1 MKLVKFM
8 LFVLLGPSLLL
19 GQNNPP
25 SNSPAGDT
33 NQVAD
38 QIKALQAAI
47 ADQQK
52 QLEAL
57 QRQLQ
62 EPKNPAPQVVSTSLN
77 TAGAPES
84 NTVPQADVEKPKESP
99 LSFRIGGTDFTPGGF
114 VDFENVFR
122 TTNSGSA
129 IATNF
134 GIIPFNNQAAGHLTE
149 YRMTGQY
156 SRANLKINGKY
167 AGNDITGYIE
177 ADFNGNDAAT
187 VFQTS
192 NPHTFRLRLYW
203 GQLKRGTWEF
213 LFGQS
218 WGLETPNRVGVSP
231 LPQDLAITLNEDAN
245 IQVGIPYTRAGLFRL
260 TWHPSKT
267 FAWAAELQNA
277 QQFSAGTVVFPAAF
291 ATTLNGQF
299 DPNGGANIPNVF
311 PDVLSK
317 LAWDLG
323 TNKHFHFEAGGIL
336 TFVKVATQTAGL
348 PAAVAPFNKE
358 TKVGG
363 GVMGATNFEL
373 TKKFRILGN
382 AMYGPGIGRYMI
394 AQGPDAV
401 VAPIVL
407 TPTTFNARPSVVHS
421 GAVLAGFEWQL
432 GAKTQ
437 VAGYVGAFYFGRNFF
452 LDPTQTPTK
461 IIGFGGPGSANSN
474 NRVIQEPTLD
484 LVHTFW
490 KNPSYGALVL
500 INQAS
505 YLNREPW
512 FVAVTPVP
520 QPKSAHLFM
529 DFLSLRYVLP

>member
-1 MKLVKFM
+1 
-8 LFVLLGPSLLL
+8 
-19 GQNNPP
+19 
-25 SNSPAGDT
+25 
-33 NQVAD
+33 
-38 QIKALQAAI
+38 
-47 ADQQK
+47 
-52 QLEAL
+52 
-57 QRQLQ
+57 
-62 EPKNPAPQVVSTSLN
+62 VVNTSLN
-77 TAGAPES
+77 TAGAPET
-84 NTVPQADVEKPKESP
+84 NTVPQADVQKPKESP

-134 GIIPFNNQAAGHLTE
+134 GIIPFNNVAAGHLTE

-156 SRANLKINGKY
+156 SRANLRINGKY

-203 GQLKRGTWEF
+203 GQLKRGKWEF

-231 LPQDLAITLNEDAN
+231 NPADLAITLNEDAN
-245 IQVGIPYTRAGLFRL
+245 IQVGITYTRAGLFRL

-267 FAWAAELQNA
+267 FAWAAELQNS
-277 QQFSAGTVVFPAAF
+277 QQFTNGTVVFPAAF

-299 DPNGGANIPNVF
+299 DPNGGANIPNLF
-311 PDVLSK
+311 PDVITK

-323 TNKHFHFEAGGIL
+323 SDKHFHFEAGGIL
-336 TFVKVATQTAGL
+336 TNVKIATQPAGV
-348 PAAVAPFNKE
+348 PAAIAPFNTQ
-358 TKVGG
+358 TKWGG
-363 GVMGATNFEL
+363 GILAATNFEL
-373 TKKFRILGN
+373 TKKFRLLGN
-382 AMYGPGIGRYMI
+382 VLYGPAVGRYTI

-407 TPTTFNARPSVVHS
+407 TPTTFSARPSVVHS
-421 GAVLAGFEWQL
+421 GTALVGLEWQL
-432 GAKTQ
+432 TANTQ
-437 VAGYVGAFYFGRNFF
+437 IGGYVGADYFQRNFF

-461 IIGFGGPGSANSN
+461 IIGFGGPGSANTN

-484 LVHTFW
+484 IVHTFW
-490 KNPSYGALVL
+490 KNPSYGAVVL
-500 INQAS
+500 ISQSS
-505 YLNREPW
+505 YVNRAPW

-520 QPKSAHLFM
+520 QPKNAHLFM
-529 DFLSLRYVLP
+529 QYLSVRYILP